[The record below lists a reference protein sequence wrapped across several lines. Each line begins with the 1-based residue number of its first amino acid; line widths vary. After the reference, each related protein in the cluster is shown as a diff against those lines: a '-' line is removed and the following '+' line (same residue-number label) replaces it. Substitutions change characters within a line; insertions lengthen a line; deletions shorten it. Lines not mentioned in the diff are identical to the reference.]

1 MKKLLALMILTS
13 AVVAVIYLPAHLHKP
28 PATDVLKVSGNIE
41 AHQSDLSFKEQG
53 RIKELPVEEG
63 KWVEAGAV
71 LARLDDDDYRQ
82 QVAADG
88 ATLQLREA
96 QLALSEAGS
105 RPEDVNAAQQNM
117 LDAEADLELKK
128 IDVQRKEDLYKKDA
142 ISAETHDISVTS
154 LKRAQAGYE
163 RSKQLYE
170 EIAAG
175 NRKEQIAI
183 DRQTVNQAMENLQ
196 LSRIKLGYTVLRAP
210 VAGVIVTRE
219 AELGEVVAP
228 GTPVVTLADLDD
240 VWLRAY
246 VSETDLGRI
255 QLGQTVQVTTD
266 TYPGKAY
273 GGRLSFI
280 SSTAEFTPKSIETQ
294 KERVT
299 LVYRIKID
307 LSNSNHELKP
317 GMPADAVL
325 ESGTALTNDPQ
336 SDADEGAQP
345 TSQERPKVRQPLQ
358 VRTGGQRTSE
368 TRN

>member
-1 MKKLLALMILTS
+1 MKKLLAAMILTG
-13 AVVAVIYLPAHLHKP
+13 AALAGTYLPAHLHKE
-28 PATDVLKVSGNIE
+28 PASNVLKVSGNIE
-41 AHQSDLSFKEQG
+41 AHQSDLSFKVQG
-53 RIKELPVEEG
+53 RIKELQAQEG

-82 QVAADG
+82 QVAADE
-88 ATLQLREA
+88 ATWQLREA

-105 RPEDVNAAQQNM
+105 RPEDIKAAQQNM

-142 ISAETHDISVTS
+142 ISAESHDIAVTG

-163 RSKQLYE
+163 RSKQLFE

-175 NRKEQIAI
+175 NRKEQIVI
-183 DRQTVNQAMENLQ
+183 DRQTVNQAMENIR
-196 LSRIKLGYTVLRAP
+196 LSRIKLSYTVLRAP

-246 VSETDLGRI
+246 VSETDLGRVR
-255 QLGQTVQVTTD
+255 LGQTVQVTTD
-266 TYPGKAY
+266 TYPGKTY
-273 GGRLSFI
+273 SGRLSFI
-280 SSTAEFTPKSIETQ
+280 SSAAEFTPKSIQTQ
-294 KERVT
+294 RERVT

-307 LSNSNHELKP
+307 LSNLNHELKP

-325 ESGTALTNDPQ
+325 ESGTMLRNDPE
-336 SDADEGAQP
+336 SDADEGGQP
-345 TSQERPKVRQPLQ
+345 TAQARPKVQQPLQ
-358 VRTGGQRTSE
+358 VRTGA
-368 TRN
+368 TRSPKQ